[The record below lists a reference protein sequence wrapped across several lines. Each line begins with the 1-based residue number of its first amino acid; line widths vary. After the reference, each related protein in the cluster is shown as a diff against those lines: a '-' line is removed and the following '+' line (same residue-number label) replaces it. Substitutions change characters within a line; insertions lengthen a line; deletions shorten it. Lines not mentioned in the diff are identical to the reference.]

1 MNLQEIFEKYLHENL
16 IKAPSF
22 HPYFEEA
29 LNYMLLA
36 GGKHFR
42 AQLCLGTTEAL
53 TPQKL
58 ENALPIALAIEMIH
72 SYSLIHDDL
81 PSVDNADF
89 RRGIATIHK
98 KYDEVTAILVGDA
111 LNTEAFYRISKANL
125 DDNIKIKCIEILSQ
139 NAGSSGMVLGQAI
152 DCFFE
157 KKRLEISQVEFL
169 HRHKTGA
176 LIAASLKLGAIIA
189 EIEPKK
195 ADELYEI
202 GLKLGLAFQI
212 NDDLIDA
219 TSTDEKAGKPVG
231 HDEFKN
237 SFTNLIGVENSQKR
251 MQNLITQIEQ
261 DCQNFAPNL
270 QNLIK
275 NLITKYLKG

>member
-1 MNLQEIFEKYLHENL
+1 MSPLENFENYLRENP

-29 LNYMLLA
+29 LNYMLFA

-42 AQLCLGTTEAL
+42 AQLCLGVVEAMA
-53 TPQKL
+53 PKKL
-58 ENALPIALAIEMIH
+58 SKAMPIALAIEMIH
-72 SYSLIHDDL
+72 TYSLIHDDL

-98 KYDEVTAILVGDA
+98 KYDEVSAILVGDA
-111 LNTEAFYRISKANL
+111 LNTEAFYRISRADLN
-125 DDNIKIKCIEILSQ
+125 DNIKIKCVEILSK
-139 NAGSSGMVLGQAI
+139 NAGSAGMVLGQAI

-157 KKRLEISQVEFL
+157 KKQLEISQVEFL
-169 HRHKTGA
+169 HRLKTGA
-176 LIAASLKLGAIIA
+176 LIGASLALGATIS
-189 EIEPKK
+189 EIPKEK
-195 ADELYEI
+195 TDKIYEI

-219 TSTDEKAGKPVG
+219 TSSDKIAGKPVG

-237 SFTNLIGVENSQKR
+237 SFTNIIGIENSKLYKNRLIGEILNENFEPKLKKMVEN
-251 MQNLITQIEQ
+251 LIE
-261 DCQNFAPNL
+261 
-270 QNLIK
+270 
-275 NLITKYLKG
+275 KYLKG